1 MINIFAFGTILLTVI
16 LLFELSTVFPRG
28 EGARLRFRANRN
40 SLVAYSI
47 PEARATTDETRHE
60 GVGERGANSLAVNA
74 AGAFHPT
81 PRRRHGVAPITSLI
95 QHNSAC
101 VRSKASYFL

>member
-1 MINIFAFGTILLTVI
+1 MI

-60 GVGERGANSLAVNA
+60 VVGERGANSLAVNA

-81 PRRRHGVAPITSLI
+81 TPRRRHGVAPIMY
-95 QHNSAC
+95 QPYSAQFSVC
-101 VRSKASYFL
+101 PKQS

>member
-1 MINIFAFGTILLTVI
+1 M
-16 LLFELSTVFPRG
+16 FPRG

-60 GVGERGANSLAVNA
+60 VVGERGANSLAVNA

-81 PRRRHGVAPITSLI
+81 TPRRRHGVGSGPYYVPALFSTIQRVSEAKLVIFYKNSL
-95 QHNSAC
+95 Q
-101 VRSKASYFL
+101 V